1 MAGRDAAGKAAPLD
15 HRVSHDDMSSRRLL
29 LERETEIEA
38 LGELLRRA
46 GDGDGGLAVL
56 QGPAGIGK
64 SSLLAAFAAQASQS
78 GFNVGRA
85 RGDVIVTGS
94 SFAAVRE
101 LFWAHVR
108 AAGPG
113 GFDGAARLAL
123 PVFEDGS
130 WDGGDRDRVSSVL
143 HGLYWLTSDLAD
155 QRPLALIIDD
165 AQSLDAASAR
175 FLTYLA
181 GRLEGLA
188 VAVVVAFRS
197 GELPDD
203 VGLAAALTQH
213 AQTTLRPGPLSQS
226 GSGAVVRG
234 VLGPRADDDLC
245 RSCHDATRGNPF
257 YLRELALAI
266 ATEGGRPSADA
277 LARTRALRVSAIT
290 SSVLVR
296 LSRLGADCELFSEAL
311 AILGSRASL
320 RQVATLA
327 GLQRDRA
334 RLAADRLHEA
344 EIITAGSELSF
355 VHPIVHEAVLSEI
368 PPARR
373 AALHGQAAR
382 LLATEDPSIDR
393 VAAHLL
399 LSEPYGDECV
409 VDLLRRAA
417 REALSRGAPEA
428 AVELLARTAREP
440 PSAQTRVP
448 VLMELGQAQAL
459 LPTAQDFAVLREAL
473 SSARTTDERSE
484 VAYALALALFGV
496 FRNSEA
502 VAVLEDAL
510 VDIEPDSA
518 TAQRLEAAMI
528 GGGIGDLRESPRL
541 LERAVRHFERARRA
555 EIDDPLMLSS
565 LAQTAAV
572 GGSSADE
579 AVSLARRSIADG
591 RLLGDW
597 LNAGYMGAVIG
608 LSFSDHPQEA
618 MAAILAGL
626 EVAQRRGSAP
636 MLLQLNL
643 FGADCALRTGDLDVA
658 EDLARRLFEL
668 GRELGAEHAAPLL
681 LPIVLL
687 ERGQIQDAHE
697 LLEPID
703 LSEPRDLLDTWLLT
717 SRGRVRV
724 EMGENEKGL
733 GDLLEVDRLT
743 TTARVFPSVDWVRAA
758 TVALTRLGRI
768 EQARQLAD
776 RELQQATAFGAPR
789 RYGIATA
796 TAGRFTSGQDG
807 IDRLEEA
814 AEVLW
819 GCGARLEYARA
830 RLDLGVRLR
839 RGGDGQGAR
848 APLADALETA
858 DACGGWAV
866 SERARAEL
874 IATGARPRRAS
885 RTGPRSL
892 TPAELRVATLAAE
905 GLSNRQIAQTLFLS
919 TKTIE
924 GQLSHAYAKLKI
936 SSRADLAKALA
947 ADRVTTGSQLVAQT
961 AAASGR

>member
-1 MAGRDAAGKAAPLD
+1 MAGCDAAGKFAPLD
-15 HRVSHDDMSSRRLL
+15 HGVSQDDVSHRRFL
-29 LERETEIEA
+29 LEREMELEA

-46 GDGDGGLAVL
+46 RDGDGGLVVV

-78 GFNVGRA
+78 GFNVCRA

-101 LFWAHVR
+101 LFWAQVR
-108 AAGPG
+108 AAGRG

-123 PVFEDGS
+123 PVFDDES
-130 WDGGDRDRVSSVL
+130 WDRGDRDRVSSVL

-188 VAVVVAFRS
+188 VAVVVALRS
-197 GELPDD
+197 GEVPEHG
-203 VGLAAALTQH
+203 GLSAALIQH
-213 AQTTLRPGPLSQS
+213 ARTTLRPRPLSQS

-234 VLGPRADDDLC
+234 VLGPRADEDVC

-266 ATEGGRPSADA
+266 ATEGGRPSAD
-277 LARTRALRVSAIT
+277 LHARTRALRVSAIT

-296 LSRLGADCELFSEAL
+296 LSRLGADCERFSEAL
-311 AILGSRASL
+311 AILGSGASL

-327 GLQRDRA
+327 SLGRDRA

-344 EIITAGSELSF
+344 EIITAGPDLSF

-373 AALHGQAAR
+373 AALHGKAAR
-382 LLATEDPSIDR
+382 LLATEDSSIDR

-399 LSEPYGDECV
+399 LAEPYGDEWV

-428 AVELLARTAREP
+428 AVELLARAEREP
-440 PSAQTRVP
+440 PPAHARVP
-448 VLMELGQAQAL
+448 LLMELGQAQAL
-459 LPTAQDFAVLREAL
+459 LPSAQDFTALREAL
-473 SSARTTDERSE
+473 ASAQSTDERAE
-484 VAYALALALFGV
+484 VAYELALALFGV

-502 VAVLEDAL
+502 IEVLEGAL
-510 VDIEPDSA
+510 VDIEPESDD
-518 TAQRLEAAMI
+518 AQRLEAAMI
-528 GGGIGDLRESPRL
+528 GGGIGDLTESPRL
-541 LERAVRHFERARRA
+541 LARAARHFERARRG

-579 AVSLARRSIADG
+579 AASLARRSIADG
-591 RLLGDW
+591 RLLGNW

-608 LSFSDHPQEA
+608 LSFSDHSQEA
-618 MAAILAGL
+618 MAAIRAGL

-668 GRELGAEHAAPLL
+668 GRELGVEHVARLW

-703 LSEPRDLLDTWLLT
+703 LSDPRDLLDMWLLAN
-717 SRGRVRV
+717 RGRVRV
-724 EMGENEKGL
+724 GIGENEKGL
-733 GDLLEVDRLT
+733 TDLLEVDRRT
-743 TTARVFPSVDWVRAA
+743 TLARVHPSVDWVPAA
-758 TVALTRLGRI
+758 TLALTRLGRI
-768 EQARQLAD
+768 DQARQLAD

-789 RYGIATA
+789 RLGIALA
-796 TAGRFTSGQDG
+796 TAGRLDSGAEG
-807 IDRLEEA
+807 IARLQEA
-814 AEVLW
+814 AVMLHR
-819 GCGARLEYARA
+819 CGALLEHARA

-839 RGGDGQGAR
+839 RSGEAEAAR
-848 APLADALETA
+848 APLSDALETA

-866 SERARAEL
+866 AEQARAEL

-924 GQLSHAYAKLKI
+924 GQLSHAYAKLRI
-936 SSRADLAKALA
+936 SSRAELAKALA
-947 ADRVTTGSQLVAQT
+947 ADRATTGRQLV
-961 AAASGR
+961 G